1 MLIVTGD
8 PIPSAQRDEV
18 KSVFN
23 FNSRMLAK
31 YVRTLN
37 ETVFPDG
44 FHTFGAL
51 NINAKN
57 FDVQLK
63 MAKEK
68 ELNGMEGFLTQPVLT
83 ENGFEN
89 LKRAK
94 QELNGKILAGIIP
107 VMSYRNAC
115 FMESEISGINVE
127 DTIIEMFK
135 GLSKEESVELG
146 IKISVEI
153 ANKVK
158 DIADGYYFMTPFSRA
173 DVICDIINKIEK

>member
-1 MLIVTGD
+1 MPNFTYN
-8 PIPSAQRDEV
+8 V
-18 KSVFN
+18 KVW
-23 FNSRMLAK
+23 
-31 YVRTLN
+31 
-37 ETVFPDG
+37 
-44 FHTFGAL
+44 L
-51 NINAKN
+51 NIS
-57 FDVQLK
+57 D
-63 MAKEK
+63 
-68 ELNGMEGFLTQPVLT
+68 
-83 ENGFEN
+83 
-89 LKRAK
+89 
-94 QELNGKILAGIIP
+94 
-107 VMSYRNAC
+107 C